1 MEGELEGHVRRTRP
15 HRGRSSRALPR
26 VKSVQSRSQRP
37 LGLGFALLAPSPV
50 PLGGWGQP
58 VGNQSLEHLLASPS
72 AADRGVRFSDTHP
85 PRPHSACKASGPD
98 APRCRER
105 VGGGGLGGGWIMG
118 LCSQGSMSWQ
128 DLHLSWALALRL
140 ADRARH

>member
-1 MEGELEGHVRRTRP
+1 MEGELESHVRRTRP

-85 PRPHSACKASGPD
+85 PPAPAVLAKPLVLTPLDAESGWG
-98 APRCRER
+98 A
-105 VGGGGLGGGWIMG
+105 GGSEAAG
-118 LCSQGSMSWQ
+118 
-128 DLHLSWALALRL
+128 
-140 ADRARH
+140 